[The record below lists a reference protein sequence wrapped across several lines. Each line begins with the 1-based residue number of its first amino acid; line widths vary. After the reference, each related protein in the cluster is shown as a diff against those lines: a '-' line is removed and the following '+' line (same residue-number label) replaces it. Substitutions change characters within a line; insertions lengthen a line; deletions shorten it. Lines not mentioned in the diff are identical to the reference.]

1 MPQIVSPEPI
11 LKCVILLFALIKV
24 FVGLNL
30 ETKRG
35 DVRVEQGWLEDKKGL
50 YDLYGKAKNLT
61 LWKGRFERQREQG
74 LQEGSDPAEQASSAL
89 HCAVG

>member
-35 DVRVEQGWLEDKKGL
+35 DVRVEQG
-50 YDLYGKAKNLT
+50 
-61 LWKGRFERQREQG
+61 
-74 LQEGSDPAEQASSAL
+74 
-89 HCAVG
+89 